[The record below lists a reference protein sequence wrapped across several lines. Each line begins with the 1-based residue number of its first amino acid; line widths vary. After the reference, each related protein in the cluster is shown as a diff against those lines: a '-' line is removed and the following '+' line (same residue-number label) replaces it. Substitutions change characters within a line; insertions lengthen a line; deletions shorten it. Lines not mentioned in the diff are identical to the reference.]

1 MIGFPRSAILM
12 LTAAFIG
19 FLVFLALSAFF
30 SGSET
35 ALMSLNRYRLRHLE
49 EQRGRRAT
57 TIRRVLTYPEKVLG
71 TILTGNVFVN
81 TAASSL
87 VTYAVTLSVSDPE
100 RRAEAITLATLALTA
115 LILVFGEMI
124 PKSIAARHP
133 ETLSFLVIGPI
144 AFLIRLLSPVVK
156 LLTLISNGSLRLF
169 GEVPRPLRHEIPL
182 EELEILVASGE
193 MGGEPGGK
201 RRMLRKVFELGETRV
216 SEVMVPR
223 TEIVAVEVEAPLEEI
238 VSLIQKQRFSRMPV
252 YRETLDTIEGLV
264 YSKDITTYW
273 GKTTP
278 FRLAEVLRKPY
289 FLPDGA
295 KVEQALEQMQKQR
308 VHMAL
313 VVDEHGGVEG
323 IVTLED
329 LLEEIVGEL
338 SEEQEEEVPP
348 IRTLADGSYLLSG
361 SISVKDLNDNLGLD
375 LPEEPDY
382 NTLAG
387 LILTR
392 LGRIPAEGEELL
404 VEGLLLHVER
414 VSHRRVVRV
423 KARPVPAKPDGGG
436 P

>member
-1 MIGFPRSAILM
+1 M

-49 EQRGRRAT
+49 EQRGHRAT

-71 TILTGNVFVN
+71 TILTGNVFLN

-115 LILVFGEMI
+115 LILLFGEMI

-133 ETLSFLVIGPI
+133 ESLAFLVIGPVVFFI
-144 AFLIRLLSPVVK
+144 WLLSPVVK
-156 LLTLISNGSLRLF
+156 LLTLISNGFLRLF

-182 EELEILVASGE
+182 EELEILVASAE

-201 RRMLRKVFELGETRV
+201 RQMLRKVFELGETRV

-223 TEIVAVEVEAPLEEI
+223 TEIVAVEVDAPLEEI

-264 YSKDITTYW
+264 YSKDITAYW

-323 IVTLED
+323 MVTLED

-348 IRTLADGSYLLSG
+348 IRTLTDGSYLLSG

>member
-1 MIGFPRSAILM
+1 VIGFPRSAILM

-49 EQRGRRAT
+49 EQRGHRAT

-71 TILTGNVFVN
+71 TILTGNVFLN

-100 RRAEAITLATLALTA
+100 RRAEAITLATFALTA
-115 LILVFGEMI
+115 LILLFGEMI

-133 ETLSFLVIGPI
+133 ESLAFLVIGPVVFFI
-144 AFLIRLLSPVVK
+144 WLLSPVVK
-156 LLTLISNGSLRLF
+156 LLTLISNGFLRLF

-182 EELEILVASGE
+182 EELEILVASAE

-201 RRMLRKVFELGETRV
+201 RQMLRKVFELGETRV

-223 TEIVAVEVEAPLEEI
+223 TEIVAVEVDAPLEEI

-323 IVTLED
+323 MVTLED

-348 IRTLADGSYLLSG
+348 IRTLTDGSYLLSG

>member
-1 MIGFPRSAILM
+1 VIGFPRSAILM

-49 EQRGRRAT
+49 EQRGHRAT

-71 TILTGNVFVN
+71 TILTGNVFLN

-100 RRAEAITLATLALTA
+100 RRAEAITLATFALTA
-115 LILVFGEMI
+115 LILLFGEMI

-133 ETLSFLVIGPI
+133 ERWSFLVIGPVVFFI
-144 AFLIRLLSPVVK
+144 WLLSPVVK
-156 LLTLISNGSLRLF
+156 LLTLISNGFLRLF

-182 EELEILVASGE
+182 EELEILVASAE

-201 RRMLRKVFELGETRV
+201 RQMLRKVFELGETRV

-223 TEIVAVEVEAPLEEI
+223 TEIVAVEVDAPLEEI

-323 IVTLED
+323 MVTLED

-348 IRTLADGSYLLSG
+348 IRTLTDGSYLLSG